1 MMKKLLFFLLLSSV
15 TLFAQIKQPKVGLV
29 LSGGGAKG
37 FAHIGVLKAI
47 DSAGIQVDYIGGTS
61 MGAIIG
67 GLYAA
72 GYNANQIEKIMLD
85 TDFFKVLKDVNPR
98 RSKAFFDKEYGEKNT
113 LVLPVYEGEI
123 GLPKG
128 VSKGQNVLNY
138 LTYLLS
144 SVDTIRDFSKLP
156 IPFFCIATDV
166 ETGAQV
172 KLTKGYLPLAL
183 RASSS
188 FPTILTPV
196 EAEGKLLIDGGIA
209 NNFPIDEM
217 KKTGADIII
226 GVDVQG
232 KLFKK
237 EKIKSVLDVL
247 SQITSYQMYQKSPA
261 QIADTDVYIH
271 PDISMYS
278 VVSFDKASQI
288 VEKGKEASLP
298 FLAIF
303 DSISA
308 LQIQKKK
315 HLKKNTELSRFLVN
329 EIEVKGGKNYTKTY
343 VLGVLKLRVGDS
355 ISYEEMSKKMNY
367 LTSTGSFQRVDFIFE
382 KNATG
387 RKLVITTRESD
398 EKAELR
404 LGVHYDLVYKSA
416 LLINYNHKNILL
428 KNDVLSVDLIIGD
441 KPRYNLNY
449 FIDNGFY
456 YSFGFSSRYNRFGA
470 GISFNEEG
478 INELD
483 LNYVDFTNSIHIQT
497 TFDRKFAFGIGL
509 EHKKIVAKT
518 NTISTGSEDPFFF
531 DKSDYINGISYLK
544 LDTYDHKYFPKKG
557 VQIDA
562 NFRWYLWS
570 SNYNKNFVQF
580 SQISGK
586 IGVVKT
592 VFENFTMEY
601 ISEAG
606 FTLGMVG
613 AKYFDFHLGGYNQN
627 LINTFVSFYGYDIGA
642 LSEQSFVKSTFYFRY
657 QVFRN
662 QYVSFLGNYARVK
675 ESVLK
680 NGVLFDDTKSG
691 YALGYSVNTLIGPIE
706 LKHSWSP
713 DTKNH
718 YWYFNLGFW
727 F

>member
-1 MMKKLLFFLLLSSV
+1 MMKKLLVFLLLLSLS
-15 TLFAQIKQPKVGLV
+15 LSAQSKQPKVGLV

-47 DSAGIQVDYIGGTS
+47 DKAGIQIDYIGGTS

-72 GYNANQIEKIMLD
+72 GYSASEIEKTMLE
-85 TDFFKVLKDVNPR
+85 TDFFNLLKDVSPR
-98 RSKAFFDKEYGEKNT
+98 RSKTFFEKEYGEKHSF
-113 LVLPVYEGEI
+113 VLPVYGGKI
-123 GLPKG
+123 GFPK
-128 VSKGQNVLNY
+128 VASNGQNVLNY

-144 SVDTIRDFSKLP
+144 PVDSIGDFSKLP

-166 ETGAQV
+166 ETGEQV

-196 EAEGKLLIDGGIA
+196 EVDGKLLIDGGIA

-217 KKTGADIII
+217 KKMGADIII

-232 KLFKK
+232 ELFKK
-237 EKIKSVLDVL
+237 EKIKSILDVL
-247 SQITSYQMYQKSPA
+247 SQVTSYQMYKKLPV
-261 QIADTDVYIH
+261 QIANTDVYIH
-271 PDISMYS
+271 PDISDYS
-278 VVSFDKASQI
+278 VVSFDKDEELI
-288 VEKGKEASLP
+288 EKGKEVSIP
-298 FLAIF
+298 FGAIF
-303 DSISA
+303 DSISN

-315 HLKKNTELSRFLVN
+315 RFNKNTEPSKFLLN
-329 EIEVKGGKNYTKTY
+329 EIEIKGEKNYTRSY
-343 VLGVLKLRVGDS
+343 ILGALKLQIGDS
-355 ISYEEMSKKMNY
+355 ISYKEMSKKINY
-367 LTSTGSFQRVDFIFE
+367 LTSTGNFQRVDFIFE
-382 KNATG
+382 KNTTG
-387 RKLVITTRESD
+387 RKLIITTKENV

-404 LGVHYDLVYKSA
+404 LGLHYDLVYKSA
-416 LLINYNHKNILL
+416 VLINYKHKNILL

-441 KPRYNLNY
+441 KPRYNLDY
-449 FIDNGFY
+449 FVDNGFY
-456 YSFGFSSRYNRFGA
+456 YSYGFSSRYNGFRA
-470 GISFNEEG
+470 GIAFNEEG

-483 LNYVDFTNSIHIQT
+483 LNYSDFTNSIHVQT

-509 EHKKIVAKT
+509 EYKRVVAKT
-518 NTISTGSEDPFFF
+518 NTISTSSEGSFFF
-531 DKSDYINGISYLK
+531 DKSNYINGISYLK
-544 LDTYDHKYFPKKG
+544 LDTYDDKYFPKKG
-557 VQIDA
+557 VQLDA

-586 IGVVKT
+586 IGFVKT
-592 VFENFTMEY
+592 FFENFTMEY

-606 FTLGMVG
+606 FTLGEVG

-642 LSEQSFVKSTFYFRY
+642 LSEQTFVKSTFSFRY
-657 QVFRN
+657 ETFKN

-675 ESVLK
+675 ELIFEK
-680 NGVLFDDTKSG
+680 GILFDDTKSG
-691 YALGYSVNTLIGPIE
+691 YAVGYSVNSLMGPIE
-706 LKHSWSP
+706 LKYSWSP

>member
-1 MMKKLLFFLLLSSV
+1 MIKKLLFFLLLSSV
-15 TLFAQIKQPKVGLV
+15 TLFAQSKQPKVGLV

-47 DSAGIQVDYIGGTS
+47 DKAGIQIDYIGGTS

-72 GYNANQIEKIMLD
+72 GYSASQIEKIMLE
-85 TDFFKVLKDVNPR
+85 TDFFKILKDVNPR
-98 RSKAFFDKEYGEKNT
+98 RSKAFFDKEHGEKHT
-113 LVLPVYEGEI
+113 LVLPVYKGKI
-123 GLPKG
+123 GFPKG

-138 LTYLLS
+138 LTHLLS

-172 KLTKGYLPLAL
+172 KLTKGYFPLAL

-196 EAEGKLLIDGGIA
+196 EVDGKLLIDGGIA

-217 KKTGADIII
+217 KKIGADIII

-232 KLFKK
+232 ELFKK
-237 EKIKSVLDVL
+237 EKIKSALDVL
-247 SQITSYQMYQKSPA
+247 SQITSYQMYQKNPL
-261 QIADTDVYIH
+261 QIANTDVYIR
-271 PDISMYS
+271 PDISLYS
-278 VVSFDKASQI
+278 VVSFDEANQI
-288 VEKGKEASLP
+288 VAKGQEASLP
-298 FLAIF
+298 FLTVF
-303 DSISA
+303 DSIAA
-308 LQIQKKK
+308 LQVQKKK
-315 HLKKNTELSRFLVN
+315 RFKKHTEPLRFLVN
-329 EIEVKGGKNYTKTY
+329 KVEVKGGKNYTRAY
-343 VLGVLKLRVGDS
+343 ILGALKLQIGDS
-355 ISYEEMSKKMNY
+355 ISYIEMSKKMNY
-367 LTSTGSFQRVDFIFE
+367 LTSTGNFQRVDFIFE
-382 KNATG
+382 KNTTG
-387 RKLVITTRESD
+387 RTLIITTKEST

-404 LGVHYDLVYKSA
+404 LGLHYDLVYKSA
-416 LLINYNHKNILL
+416 VLINYIHKNILL

-441 KPRYNLNY
+441 KPRYNLDY
-449 FIDNGFY
+449 FVDNGFY
-456 YSFGFSSRYNRFGA
+456 YSYGFSSRYNRFRA
-470 GISFNEEG
+470 GIAFNEEG

-483 LNYVDFTNSIHIQT
+483 LNYSDFTNSIHVQT
-497 TFDRKFAFGIGL
+497 TFDRKFAVGIGF
-509 EHKKIVAKT
+509 EHKRVVAET
-518 NTISTGSEDPFFF
+518 NTISTSSEGPFFF
-531 DKSDYINGISYLK
+531 DKSDYINGISYVK
-544 LDTYDHKYFPKKG
+544 LDTYDDKYFPQKG

-570 SNYNKNFVQF
+570 SDYNKDFVQF

-586 IGVVKT
+586 IGFVKT
-592 VFENFTMEY
+592 FFKNFTIEY
-601 ISEAG
+601 LSEAG
-606 FTLGMVG
+606 FTLGEVE
-613 AKYFDFHLGGYNQN
+613 AEYFDFHLGGYNQN
-627 LINTFVSFYGYDIGA
+627 LINTFVPFYGYDIGA
-642 LSEQSFVKSTFYFRY
+642 LSEQTFIKSTFYFRY
-657 QVFRN
+657 QIFEN

-675 ESVLK
+675 ESVFK
-680 NGVLFDDTKSG
+680 EGKLFDDTKSG
-691 YALGYSVNTLIGPIE
+691 YAVGYSVNTLMGPIE